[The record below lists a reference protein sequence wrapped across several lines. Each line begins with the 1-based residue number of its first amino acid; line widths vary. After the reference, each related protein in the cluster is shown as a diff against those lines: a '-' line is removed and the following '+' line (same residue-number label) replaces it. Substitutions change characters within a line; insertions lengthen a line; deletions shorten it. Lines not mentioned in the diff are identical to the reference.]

1 MIISTLRYDVL
12 RQLCFMMDPL
22 VTVGS
27 DFTTFAAQI
36 GFCSTYIRFVMYFCS
51 AYIRFVMYFC
61 STYIRFVMYFC
72 STYIRFVMYFCSAY
86 IRFVMYFCF
95 TYIRFVGGVS
105 SLSPLYSFDYYALRL
120 TDTSALTK

>member
-51 AYIRFVMYFC
+51 
-61 STYIRFVMYFC
+61 TYIRFVMYFC
-72 STYIRFVMYFCSAY
+72 STYIRFV
-86 IRFVMYFCF
+86 
-95 TYIRFVGGVS
+95 GGVS
-105 SLSPLYSFDYYALRL
+105 SLSPLNSFDYYAF
-120 TDTSALTK
+120 TTN